1 MHGKEDRYAMTISL
15 SAARRLVSGLTV
27 VAVMIAMELGS
38 VTLTGHVRG
47 SGTSIHE
54 PHSAPLP
61 PKQGIAPLENS
72 RVHVVVGVLSPPA
85 FDPKHRLGFLEF
97 ENDPE

>member
-1 MHGKEDRYAMTISL
+1 MTISPSAVRRFL
-15 SAARRLVSGLTV
+15 SRLTV
-27 VAVMIAMELGS
+27 VAAMIAMELGS

-54 PHSAPLP
+54 PHGTPHP
-61 PKQGIAPLENS
+61 PSQGIAPVENS
-72 RVHVVVGVLSPPA
+72 RVHVVVGALSPPA
-85 FDPKHRLGFLEF
+85 FDPKYRLGFLEF